1 MVLKFTLA
9 ASVMLLT
16 LVQCRPASTDVLIWP
31 LVLAV
36 QIAPRFAVDNTKS
49 TMDAPPPRP
58 PPAAGAAGAPAA
70 GAGGAGGGAPQASG
84 LSALA
89 VVRSGLTA
97 FHVLAPSR
105 VTSRHWYPTYIAV

>member
-1 MVLKFTLA
+1 
-9 ASVMLLT
+9 MLLT

-36 QIAPRFAVDNTKS
+36 QIAPRFAVDSTKS

-58 PPAAGAAGAPAA
+58 PCPEPVEGPPAADACPEPVEGS
-70 GAGGAGGGAPQASG
+70 GGTGGGAPQASG
-84 LSALA
+84 LSAFA

-97 FHVLAPSR
+97 FHVRAPSR
-105 VTSRHWYPTYIAV
+105 VT

>member
-16 LVQCRPASTDVLIWP
+16 LVQCTPASTDVLIWP

-36 QIAPRFAVDNTKS
+36 QIAPRFAVDRTKS
-49 TMDAPPPRP
+49 TMAAPPPRP
-58 PPAAGAAGAPAA
+58 PPVGAAGAPAA
-70 GAGGAGGGAPQASG
+70 GARGAGGGAPQASG

-89 VVRSGLTA
+89 VVRSGLTV
-97 FHVLAPSR
+97 FHVRAPSR

>member
-1 MVLKFTLA
+1 
-9 ASVMLLT
+9 MLLT

-36 QIAPRFAVDNTKS
+36 QIAPRFAVDSTKS

-58 PPAAGAAGAPAA
+58 PCPEPVEGPPAA
-70 GAGGAGGGAPQASG
+70 GAGGTGGGAPHASG
-84 LSALA
+84 LSAFA

-105 VTSRHWYPTYIAV
+105 VTSRH